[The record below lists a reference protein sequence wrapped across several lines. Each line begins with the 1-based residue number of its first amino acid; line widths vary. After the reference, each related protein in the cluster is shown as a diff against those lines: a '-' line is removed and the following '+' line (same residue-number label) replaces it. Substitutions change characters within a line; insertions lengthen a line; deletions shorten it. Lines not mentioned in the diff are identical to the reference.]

1 MTSPTTRPR
10 RTNHNDVRLTPRRGP
25 NGLQRDPEHDGP
37 RRYQQVNTGKYK
49 TQSVADYYAG
59 KKVFVTGGTGFLG
72 KVLIERLLTCCTQ
85 IDSIYVLIR
94 EKEGQTIEA
103 RLKQL
108 LDVPL
113 FDKLKRGK
121 PESLS
126 KVIPIPGDIAK
137 DKLAIAQED
146 ENALIEDVSVVFHS
160 AATVKFTEPFKTMI
174 KVNLEGTAKIM
185 DLSKRMKN
193 LDTFVYISTAFS
205 NSNKPVIDEVI
216 YPPPKPLDEV
226 YKFIEKHGD
235 NQEEIDKFLV
245 GLPNTYTFSKALCE
259 TLVQQD
265 HGHMK
270 TIIVRPSIVTPALQS
285 SLPGWCDSWVAA
297 TATFSD
303 VARGLTRVIYGE
315 RDVACNMI
323 PVDYVC
329 NLAIVAAATGNP
341 CNEVAVYNSCSTTD
355 NSISWKQGADL
366 YLEESLTHGRVPG
379 ALKPRKVA
387 VSTSPLV
394 VSYLTLTRQT
404 IPALFAD
411 LWLRIKGKK
420 PRHMKMQKRAVLLR
434 DLLRGFTSTKW
445 VIKSDKAQQLMAT
458 MSEEDRVL
466 FPCDPKIINWKEYM
480 KTFYSGVQKF
490 MLNKQ

>member
-1 MTSPTTRPR
+1 MFKLVKCAVF
-10 RTNHNDVRLTPRRGP
+10 NQ
-25 NGLQRDPEHDGP
+25 GLRKEKFISETKSVCAFSTKNNIHS
-37 RRYQQVNTGKYK
+37 YEQVNASKYR
-49 TQSVADYYAG
+49 TQSVAEYYAG
-59 KKVFVTGGTGFLG
+59 KKVFITGGTGFLG
-72 KVLIERLLTCCTQ
+72 KVLIERLLSSCTQ

-113 FDKLKRGK
+113 FDKLKQGK
-121 PESLS
+121 PESLN
-126 KVIPIPGDIAK
+126 KVIPIRGDIAK
-137 DKLAIAQED
+137 DNLAITQED
-146 ENALIEDVSVVFHS
+146 QNTFIDDVSVVFHS
-160 AATVKFTEPFKTMI
+160 AATVKFTEPFKSMI
-174 KVNLEGTAKIM
+174 RVNLEGTSKIM

-193 LDTFVYISTAFS
+193 LDTFVYISTAYS

-226 YKFIEKHGD
+226 YKFIEKHGN

-285 SLPGWCDSWVAA
+285 SLPGWCDSWVAS
-297 TATFSD
+297 TAMFSD
-303 VARGLTRVIYGE
+303 VARGLTRVIYGQ

-329 NLAIVAAATGNP
+329 NLAIVAAARGNP
-341 CNEVAVYNSCSTTD
+341 CDEVIVYNSCSNT
-355 NSISWKQGADL
+355 NNCISWKQGADL
-366 YLEESLTHGRVPG
+366 YLEESLRHGRVPG

-387 VSTSPLV
+387 VSSSPFV
-394 VSYLTLTRQT
+394 VSCLTFTRQT
-404 IPALFAD
+404 VPAFFAD
-411 LWLRIKGKK
+411 LWLRVKGEK
-420 PRHMKMQKRAVLLR
+420 PRYMKMQKRAVLLR
-434 DLLRGFTSTKW
+434 DLLRGFTSTNW
-445 VIKSDKAQQLMAT
+445 VIKSDKAQHLMAT

-466 FPCDPKIINWKEYM
+466 FPCNPKSINWKEYM

-490 MLNKQ
+490 MLNKYQ